1 MIEARAAGAALDAH
15 LFLVRHLLIL
25 KEMTRNLAFGEPS
38 RDEVGVSGHGI
49 MIGSG
54 GGVAVSRRGDLHP
67 YGMTDTLAAMVSRTT
82 SMLPD
87 SLVASLG
94 MPRGDADIMDAKHVS
109 GDSTVRDNWL
119 TCYLSCIAG
128 H

>member
-25 KEMTRNLAFGEPS
+25 KEMTRNLAFGETS

-49 MIGSG
+49 MIGS
-54 GGVAVSRRGDLHP
+54 
-67 YGMTDTLAAMVSRTT
+67 YGMTDTLAAMVSHTT

-87 SLVASLG
+87 ARVASLG
-94 MPRGDADIMDAKHVS
+94 MPGGDADILDAKHVS
-109 GDSTVRDNWL
+109 VANLLYEIIG
-119 TCYLSCIAG
+119 
-128 H
+128 